1 MNEPIVYI
9 IDDDEAVLDSLS
21 LLLRSVGLVVATFDT
36 TDSFLESY
44 RATPGCLLLDIRMP
58 NVSGLSFQ
66 DRINSLGISIPVIF
80 ITGHGDVVQCR
91 RAFKAGA
98 ADFLTKPI
106 DETVLIESVQYAIAE
121 SKDRYSM
128 SITVADVRTK
138 LALLTPREREI
149 MGLLIVGKTNKS
161 IAFDLNLSLRT
172 IESHR
177 AKIFEKLSVQS
188 LSQCVMQYATAGA
201 IQE

>member
-1 MNEPIVYI
+1 MSDPIVYI
-9 IDDDEAVLDSLS
+9 VDDDAAVLDSLS
-21 LLLRSVGLVVATFDT
+21 LLLRSVGLTVAIFDT
-36 TDSFLESY
+36 PDAFLESY

-66 DRINSLGISIPVIF
+66 DRMNSLDISIPIIF

-98 ADFLTKPI
+98 VDFLTKPV
-106 DETVLIESVQYAIAE
+106 DETVLIESVQDAIAASTAKHSVSASLAE
-121 SKDRYSM
+121 SRM
-128 SITVADVRTK
+128 R

-149 MGLLIVGKTNKS
+149 MGLLIDGKTNKS
-161 IAFDLNLSLRT
+161 IAVDLNLSLRT

-177 AKIFEKLSVQS
+177 AKIFEKLSVES
-188 LSQCVMQYATAGA
+188 LSQCVLQYATACA
-201 IQE
+201 TP